1 MAATTLASGA
11 TAENA
16 TLCAC
21 GCGKALSGKQTKF
34 ATRPCAARLYDQIH
48 PRINRGPDGR
58 RPGRLKDQIL
68 AFLREHPGE
77 HTEQQIADAIH
88 GFSHS
93 VGARLSELRRA
104 NEPIEV
110 RRGPQNI
117 RLYRLA
123 GVR

>member
-1 MAATTLASGA
+1 MTATTIAVPTRHEA
-11 TAENA
+11 QDERT
-16 TLCAC
+16 CRAC
-21 GCGKALSGKQTKF
+21 GHSLRPRHRSFCSDPCRKAWWE
-34 ATRPCAARLYDQIH
+34 AEH
-48 PRINRGPDGR
+48 PRINRGPEGR

-110 RRGPQNI
+110 RRGPGQI
-117 RLYRLA
+117 RLYKW
-123 GVR
+123 VK